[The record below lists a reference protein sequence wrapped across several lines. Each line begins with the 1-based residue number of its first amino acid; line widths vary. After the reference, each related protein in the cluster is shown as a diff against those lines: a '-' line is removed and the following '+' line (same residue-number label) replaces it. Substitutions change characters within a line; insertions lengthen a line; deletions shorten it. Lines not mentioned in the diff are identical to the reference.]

1 MDWILFSIMLFEVKL
16 LLKRG
21 QFLFVFP
28 IVENVKTTFGM
39 QAISF
44 TKKATFSFQTLK
56 FNYSY
61 LTFLMMN

>member
-1 MDWILFSIMLFEVKL
+1 MKL